1 MSTVL
6 QEKQTSTR
14 AWLEE
19 RFQESASDKPAD
31 HAYRQFRRD
40 AYKQLQAMEFPTR
53 RDEDWKYTS
62 VNRILITPFQYGRLT
77 PVSAAELAGTQ
88 IPGLETIRLVFV
100 NGNWDP
106 SLSDMDHLP
115 ASCTLLPVEQA
126 MEDTAIRNW
135 IQAQSEYTGGTGQNA
150 FLPMNLALGNHG
162 IYLHIPKNETVNRPI
177 HFIYFN
183 TPGDQP
189 HFSHPQIFLHA
200 EQSSTVTIIE
210 DHRALAGAGTCFTN
224 AGVWVDLEA
233 NAQVHHYRLQQQNA
247 ESYQIH
253 NTQVHQDRDSVY
265 NSYVVDLGGRI
276 IRNNLSTELD
286 DSNTETHYY
295 GVYLADGEQQMD
307 NQTFIDHAMPH
318 CQSNEL
324 YKGILS
330 DRARGVFNGK
340 VLVRQ
345 DAQKTNAFQQNSSLV
360 LSNGAV
366 MDAKPQLEIYAD
378 DVRCSH
384 GATIGHLDESSVF
397 YLRSRGIP
405 EPQARL
411 LLQQAFV
418 GEVIHNMH
426 LEPMIEYVDA
436 LIATKLNA
444 LTSVEQS

>member
-6 QEKQTSTR
+6 QDKQSTTKE
-14 AWLEE
+14 WLEE
-19 RFQESASDKPAD
+19 RFLETTAGSAPGHPFA
-31 HAYRQFRRD
+31 QFRR
-40 AYKQLQAMEFPTR
+40 AAFEQLQAMAFPTR

-62 VNRILITPFQYGRLT
+62 VNRILITPFKYGTLVPIST
-77 PVSAAELAGTQ
+77 AELAGSQ
-88 IPGLETIRLVFV
+88 IPGLETIRVVFV
-100 NGNWDP
+100 NGIWDP
-106 SLSDMDHLP
+106 SLSDLNHLP
-115 ASCTLLPVEQA
+115 DSCTLEPVRQA
-126 MEDTAIRNW
+126 MEDQTKKEW
-135 IQAQSEYTGGTGQNA
+135 IEIQSGYTGGTAQNA

-162 IYLHIPKNETVNRPI
+162 IYLHIPKNEAVERPI

-183 TPGDQP
+183 TPDDQP

-200 EQSSTVTIIE
+200 ERSSAVTIIE
-210 DHRALAGAGTCFTN
+210 DHRALAGAGTSLTN
-224 AGVWVDLEA
+224 AGVWVDVEA
-233 NAQVHHYRLQQQNA
+233 NANVHHYRLQQHNP

-253 NTQVHQDRDSVY
+253 NTLVHQDRDSVY

-286 DSNTETHYY
+286 ESNTETHYY

-360 LSNGAV
+360 LSAGAV

-384 GATIGHLDESSVF
+384 GATIGHLDESAVF

-426 LEPMIEYVDA
+426 LESMVEYVDE

-444 LTSVEQS
+444 LTPVEQ